1 MTMVGKCC
9 LCGELS
15 CTGCKLTS
23 EIESWTMDFSP
34 AMSYAHG
41 LTATH
46 SVTMTDPVFLTPD
59 ATLTQTRIYPELSS
73 LGNSTPLTVPSN
85 PGGTSGTSPLVGLVC
100 NWGGTTGSDHIFE
113 RSALL
118 GGGHPYSAENKACV
132 GVIPTELSNQPR
144 DGSWIHPYLRNH
156 ERQDFW
162 NALPATCGE
171 SFGCGEFINQC
182 LFYTSGMHYLLTAA
196 TTPGESGNKVDLE
209 LEMWFSNLVLE
220 LTDSTA
226 FSFRAFI
233 IGGAISSSSWFSFQN
248 NLNGIEALT
257 ELISVLYPSYP
268 NPGNHRAIEEVS
280 APARR
285 SVLYA
290 AFPDFQERQVWS
302 ATVDCSD
309 LEQGSVSLELTREVR
324 GWYTG
329 IDSLWT
335 AIGITNIP
343 QTITLTAGF

>member
-15 CTGCKLTS
+15 CTGCKLSS

-46 SVTMTDPVFLTPD
+46 SVTMTDTVFLTPD
-59 ATLTQTRIYPELSS
+59 TTLTQTRIYPEISS
-73 LGNSTPLTVPSN
+73 IGNSTPLAIPSN
-85 PGGTSGTSPLVGLVC
+85 PGGTDGTSPKVGLVC
-100 NWGGTTGSDHIFE
+100 TWGGTTGSNHLFE
-113 RSALL
+113 RSILF
-118 GGGHPYSAENKACV
+118 GGSNPSSAANKACV
-132 GVIPTELSNQPR
+132 GAIPTELANQPH
-144 DGSWIHPYLRNH
+144 DGSWLHPYQGSQQ
-156 ERQDFW
+156 EPFT
-162 NALPATCGE
+162 ALPASCGE
-171 SFGCGEFINQC
+171 SFGCGQFVNQC
-182 LFYTSGMHYLLTAA
+182 LFYDSGMHYLLKAVA
-196 TTPGESGNKVDLE
+196 TPGESSKKVDLE

-220 LTDSTA
+220 LTDSTD
-226 FSFRAFI
+226 FSFRPFI
-233 IGGAISSSSWFSFQN
+233 VGGAVSSSSWLRFQN
-248 NLNGIEALT
+248 NLSGLAALT

-268 NPGNHRAIEEVS
+268 NPGHQGAISEVT

-302 ATVDCSD
+302 ATVDCSE